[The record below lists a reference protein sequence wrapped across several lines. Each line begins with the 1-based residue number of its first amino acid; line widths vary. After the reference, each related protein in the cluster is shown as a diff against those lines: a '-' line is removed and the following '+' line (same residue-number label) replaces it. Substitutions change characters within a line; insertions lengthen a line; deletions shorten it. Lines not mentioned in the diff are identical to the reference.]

1 MRTTQNPETSVTN
14 GASAGDASGNFDIMR
29 ASALQNARVCKWE
42 GWTWKS
48 FQHAIVKAN
57 YKISD
62 LEKRCEELLTA
73 LKDLAKEIPLSRF
86 NIRKDFSLLNAHAC
100 ATKAIYNA
108 ERGSK

>member
-1 MRTTQNPETSVTN
+1 MVRAIVNTTQNPETSVTN

-57 YKISD
+57 HKISD
-62 LEKRCEELLTA
+62 LDKQRDELLAACKVAAAFLPHVTSLETPAEKA
-73 LKDLAKEIPLSRF
+73 L
-86 NIRKDFSLLNAHAC
+86 HA
-100 ATKAIYNA
+100 AIANA
-108 ERGSK
+108 ERGGK